1 VVLNTIDPRRISLP
15 RNSETCWVRDFEQI
29 RAIRRN
35 RLASNWV
42 ASLHAPT
49 HSPKPQARRRSPRI
63 LFISLSGLLIAAF
76 VTLWPVASD
85 NKPKAGSSLPGRSKH
100 SMDFSDHNLGVSCSP
115 DGLWRQLL
123 DVDPTSTDG
132 LETSGLVTLS
142 EAQNLG
148 GELVYRA
155 ICREAKSAVVFQ
167 VTWSKSSTG
176 WQLKKISRQPE
187 GVPGD

>member
-1 VVLNTIDPRRISLP
+1 M
-15 RNSETCWVRDFEQI
+15 RDFEQI
-29 RAIRRN
+29 QAIRRN

-42 ASLHAPT
+42 ASLHAAT
-49 HSPKPQARRRSPRI
+49 HSPKPQKRLRPPRI
-63 LFISLSGLLIAAF
+63 LIFSLSGLLIAAF

-85 NKPKAGSSLPGRSKH
+85 NKPKADSSLPGSSKH
-100 SMDFSDHNLGVSCSP
+100 SMDSSDHILGVSCSP

-142 EAQNLG
+142 DKQNLG
-148 GELVYRA
+148 GELVFRA
-155 ICREAKSAVVFQ
+155 ICHEAKSAVIFQ

>member
-15 RNSETCWVRDFEQI
+15 KNSETCSVRDFEQI
-29 RAIRRN
+29 RAVRRN

-49 HSPKPQARRRSPRI
+49 HSPKPQARRRPPRI
-63 LFISLSGLLIAAF
+63 LIFSLSGLLIAAF

-85 NKPKAGSSLPGRSKH
+85 NKPKAGSSLPRSSIH
-100 SMDFSDHNLGVSCSP
+100 SMDSSDHNLGVSCSP

-142 EAQNLG
+142 DVQNLG

-155 ICREAKSAVVFQ
+155 NCREAKSAVEFQ

>member
-15 RNSETCWVRDFEQI
+15 RNSETCSVRDFEQI

-49 HSPKPQARRRSPRI
+49 HSLKLQARRRPPRI
-63 LFISLSGLLIAAF
+63 LIFSLSGLVIAVF
-76 VTLWPVASD
+76 VSLWPIVPD
-85 NKPKAGSSLPGRSKH
+85 NKARAGSSLPRSSLH
-100 SMDFSDHNLGVSCSP
+100 SIDSSDHNLGVSCSP
-115 DGLWRQLL
+115 NSLWRQFL
-123 DVDPTSTDG
+123 DVDPSSTDG
-132 LETSGLVTLS
+132 LEASGLVTLS
-142 EAQNLG
+142 DAQNLG

-155 ICREAKSAVVFQ
+155 ICHEANSAVEFQ

-187 GVPGD
+187 GLPGD

>member
-1 VVLNTIDPRRISLP
+1 MVLNTIDPRRISLP
-15 RNSETCWVRDFEQI
+15 RNSETCSVRDFEQI
-29 RAIRRN
+29 QAIRRN

-49 HSPKPQARRRSPRI
+49 HSPKPQKRLRPPRI
-63 LFISLSGLLIAAF
+63 LIFSLSGLLIAAF

-85 NKPKAGSSLPGRSKH
+85 NKPKADSSLPGSSKH
-100 SMDFSDHNLGVSCSP
+100 SMDSYDHSLGVSCSI

-142 EAQNLG
+142 DKQNLG
-148 GELVYRA
+148 GELVFRA
-155 ICREAKSAVVFQ
+155 ICHEAKSAVIFQ